1 MKAVQFGAGNIGRG
15 FIAQLFY
22 ESGYEVVFVDVVDE
36 LLRLI
41 NQHGCYPIYI
51 VGDDP
56 QTVEISGIR
65 AVDGKDI
72 DTAAEEILGASI
84 VCTAVGVNVLN
95 RIAPAIAGGIRLRA
109 EKDVDEPL
117 NIIICEN
124 LLNAKDI
131 MRGYI
136 LEYLP
141 GEYVDYLNS
150 HIGIVESVVSR
161 MVPVMTDEQRR
172 QDPLSIYVEAYKKL
186 PVDRN
191 GFVGA
196 VPAITGLEP
205 KGNFGAYVERKLFT
219 HNLGHAAFAYL
230 GYLRGYEYI
239 YQAVADPVVSAV
251 VKSALD
257 ETGRALIAKHG
268 FTFVEHQEH
277 IDDLLYRFSN
287 RALGDTVAR
296 VGRDPI
302 RKLGP
307 DDRLIGGMKLAF
319 EYGISPERTSLA
331 AAAAVLYD
339 NPEDEA
345 AMKIQSMLKSRGT
358 DAVFK
363 EICGIEPGCE
373 MARMITR
380 QIDAL
385 SSNSMESLIVEV

>member
-1 MKAVQFGAGNIGRG
+1 MRAVQFGAGNIGRG
-15 FIAQLFY
+15 FIAQLFH
-22 ESGYEVVFVDVVDE
+22 ESGYEIVFVDVVDE

-41 NQHGCYPIYI
+41 NRRRGYPIYI
-51 VGDDP
+51 VGDNP

-65 AVDGKDI
+65 AVDGRDI
-72 DTAAEEILGASI
+72 DAAAEEILGASI
-84 VCTAVGVNVLN
+84 VCTAVGVNVLHH
-95 RIAPAIAGGIRLRA
+95 IAPAIAGGIKLRA
-109 EKDVDEPL
+109 ENCLSEPL

-136 LEYLP
+136 LEHLP
-141 GEYVDYLNS
+141 GEHVDYLNS

-161 MVPVMTDEQRR
+161 MVPVMTDEQRQ
-172 QDPLSIYVEAYKKL
+172 QDPLSVHVEAYKKL

-191 GFVGA
+191 GFIGT
-196 VPAITGLEP
+196 VPDIVGLEP

-230 GYLRGYEYI
+230 GYMRGHEYI
-239 YQAVADPVVSAV
+239 YQVAADPVVSPL
-251 VKSALD
+251 VKSVLD
-257 ETGRALIAKHG
+257 ETGRALIERHR
-268 FTFVEHQEH
+268 FTHEEHQEH
-277 IDDLLYRFSN
+277 IDDLLWRFSN
-287 RALGDTVAR
+287 SALGDTVAR

-307 DDRLIGGMKLAF
+307 DDRLIGGMKLAL
-319 EYGISPERTSLA
+319 EYGISPERVSLA

-345 AMKIQSMLKSRGT
+345 AMKIQSMLRNKGIDT
-358 DAVFK
+358 VMK

-373 MARMITR
+373 IAKMIKR
-380 QIDAL
+380 QVDAL
-385 SSNSMESLIVEV
+385 SAGSIESLIVEV